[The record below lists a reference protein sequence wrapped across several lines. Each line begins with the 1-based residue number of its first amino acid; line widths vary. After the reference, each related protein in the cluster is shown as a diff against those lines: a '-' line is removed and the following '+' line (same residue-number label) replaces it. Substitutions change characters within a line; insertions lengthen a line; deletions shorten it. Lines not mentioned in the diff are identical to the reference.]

1 MIGLFGKIYGLE
13 IPNDRAQDLAPQ
25 GRDESGTDD
34 SVPRKT
40 QLNPRHCISN
50 AGTSHHRSPL
60 TFHQRYKSS
69 RKMLEFGD

>member
-40 QLNPRHCISN
+40 QINP
-50 AGTSHHRSPL
+50 
-60 TFHQRYKSS
+60 
-69 RKMLEFGD
+69 